1 MILICYFSTHHQFS
15 KISQLSEE
23 EVNNAIKEVE
33 KLFVKASCT
42 PVCQDHQEAVMTCY
56 QDHPRQAL
64 RCSRQVEDFAR
75 CVDLSRLVSRVRLFE
90 RRGKW
95 RGGEGRVLL

>member
-1 MILICYFSTHHQFS
+1 M
-15 KISQLSEE
+15 SQLSEE
-23 EVNNAIKEVE
+23 EVSSAIKEVE

-64 RCSRQVEDFAR
+64 RCARQVEDFAR
-75 CVDLSRLVSRVRLFE
+75 CVDLSRLVSFGAVAGE
-90 RRGKW
+90 VC
-95 RGGEGRVLL
+95 GGNSVCVILCKCICI

>member
-1 MILICYFSTHHQFS
+1 M
-15 KISQLSEE
+15 SQLSEE
-23 EVNNAIKEVE
+23 EVNTAIKNVE

-64 RCSRQVEDFAR
+64 RCARQVEDFAR
-75 CVDLSRLVSRVRLFE
+75 CVDLSRLVSFV
-90 RRGKW
+90 
-95 RGGEGRVLL
+95 GELSVCFSFNICKFTVLEHKLILNL

>member
-1 MILICYFSTHHQFS
+1 MA
-15 KISQLSEE
+15 QLSED
-23 EVNNAIKEVE
+23 EVNGAIKEVE

-64 RCSRQVEDFAR
+64 RCARQVDDFAR
-75 CVDLSRLVSRVRLFE
+75 CVDLSRLVSGMSGLYEIYSVCMCIITFFLML
-90 RRGKW
+90 KD
-95 RGGEGRVLL
+95 VY

>member
-1 MILICYFSTHHQFS
+1 MA
-15 KISQLSEE
+15 QLSEE
-23 EVNNAIKEVE
+23 EVNGAIKEVE

-64 RCSRQVEDFAR
+64 RCARQVDDFAR
-75 CVDLSRLVSRVRLFE
+75 CVDLSRLVSSLSALYEINCLCVC
-90 RRGKW
+90 
-95 RGGEGRVLL
+95 VLTFFLLLKDVY